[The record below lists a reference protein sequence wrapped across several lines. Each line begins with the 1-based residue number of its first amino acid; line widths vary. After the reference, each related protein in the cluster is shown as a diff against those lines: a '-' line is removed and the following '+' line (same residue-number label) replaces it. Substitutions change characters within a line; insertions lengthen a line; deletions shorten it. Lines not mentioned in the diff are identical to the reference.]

1 MDLLYLSTMGR
12 IIVTENLTKD
22 YRVGFRM
29 QNVRAIENL
38 NLEVEAREIFG
49 FLGPNGAG
57 KTTTIKILVG
67 LAKPTSGRAFVL
79 GKASTDVAVKKQIGF
94 LPESPYFYEYLN
106 PVEYLHLCAQLSGIE
121 KDLHQKQVDKYLKLV
136 RLERFAKMSIK
147 GFSRG
152 MLQRLG
158 IAQALIHNPEL
169 VILDEP
175 MGGLDPIGRRE
186 FRDIIL
192 SLKTQGKTIFFST
205 HILADVEMICDRVG
219 ILLNGKLINTGR
231 LDDIL
236 GTEIETYEILIKGLE
251 RKMIKVLER
260 LSDDVIVSED
270 KVLIQVKSE
279 EEIERIMVI
288 IREVGAKLV
297 SLIPRRKTLEDHFLN
312 EIKKERLKEI

>member
-1 MDLLYLSTMGR
+1 MGR
-12 IIVTENLTKD
+12 VIVTENLTKD
-22 YRVGFRM
+22 YHTGFRM
-29 QNVRAIENL
+29 QTVRAIENL
-38 NLEVEAREIFG
+38 NLEVESREIFG

-57 KTTTIKILVG
+57 KTTTIKVLVG
-67 LAKPTSGRAFVL
+67 LAKPTSGRAIVL
-79 GKASTDVAVKKQIGF
+79 GKPSTDVPIKKQIGF

-106 PVEYLHLCAQLSGIE
+106 PVEYLQLCAQLSAIDSSQQ
-121 KDLHQKQVDKYLKLV
+121 KKQVEKYLKLV
-136 RLERFAKMSIK
+136 RLERFTKMPIK

-158 IAQALIHNPEL
+158 IAQALIHNPEV

-192 SLKTQGKTIFFST
+192 NLKTQGKTIFFST

-219 ILLNGKLINTGR
+219 ILLNGKLISTGR
-231 LDDIL
+231 LDEIL
-236 GTEIETYEILIKGLE
+236 GTEIDNYEILIKGLD

-260 LSDDVIVSED
+260 LSNKVIPSED
-270 KVLIQVKSE
+270 KVLIEVKTE
-279 EEIERIMVI
+279 EEVERIMVI

-297 SLIPRRKTLEDHFLN
+297 SLVPRRKTLEDHFLN

>member
-1 MDLLYLSTMGR
+1 MGR

-22 YRVGFRM
+22 YRTGFRM
-29 QNVRAIENL
+29 QKIRAIENL

-67 LAKPTSGRAFVL
+67 LAKPTSGRALVF
-79 GKASTDVAVKKQIGF
+79 GKPSTDVPIKRQIGF

-106 PVEYLHLCAQLSGIE
+106 AVEYLKLCAQLSGMDSYE
-121 KDLHQKQVDKYLKLV
+121 HDKQIKKLLNLV
-136 RLERFAKMSIK
+136 RLERFAKMSLK

-192 SLKTQGKTIFFST
+192 TLKTQGKTIFFST

-219 ILLNGKLINTGR
+219 ILVNGKLINTGR
-231 LDDIL
+231 LDAIL
-236 GTEIETYEILIKGLE
+236 GTEIETFEILIKGLD
-251 RKMIKVLER
+251 RKMVKVLER
-260 LSDDVIVSED
+260 LSDKVIPSED
-270 KVLIQVKSE
+270 KVLIEVKTE
-279 EEIERIMVI
+279 EEVERIMVI
-288 IREVGAKLV
+288 IREVGAKLI
-297 SLIPRRKTLEDHFLN
+297 SLLPRRKTLEDHFIS
-312 EIKKERLKEI
+312 EIQKERLKEI